1 MPVLEKDFVSLTQ
14 YICGLRGGTLRQLY
28 AALTFSLMV
37 LEIVAVLCA
46 LAQPA
51 YAYIDPGSGL
61 LSLQI
66 ISTTFA
72 GMIFMLRK
80 SLRGFL
86 RHMIDHP
93 GPKSKKA
100 NQK

>member
-1 MPVLEKDFVSLTQ
+1 MHGLEKVCVSLTQ
-14 YICGLRGGTLRQLY
+14 YICGLRGGSLRQLY
-28 AALTFSLMV
+28 AALTLSLMV
-37 LEIVAVLCA
+37 LQMLAVLCA

-86 RHMIDHP
+86 RHLTDHP
-93 GPKSKKA
+93 GAKSKKA
-100 NQK
+100 SER